1 MIKRLDIAN
10 FGSFSGFRWKTAV
23 REGQTVSEF
32 RLLNIL
38 FGRNYSGKTT
48 LSRIFRSF
56 EVGRM
61 PENYKDLGFEITS
74 GSQTLTQEHVGSHHL
89 DIRVYNT
96 DFVSENLSFLV
107 DSTEG
112 EIKPFAIIGGENK
125 KIEERIREIER
136 ELGDVEQKTGKRYEL
151 GRIRQ
156 DYQNKE
162 KEAENAEKALENKLR
177 RYANDEIKPNRLFG
191 YPGYDIRAIKKDV
204 ENVENEPANILNEI
218 QIKEKQ
224 DLLGEEPLPSIYI
237 GVSFNPGFKHFAKVL

>member
-10 FGSFSGFRWKTAV
+10 FGSFSGFHWKTSL
-23 REGQTVSEF
+23 REGQTISEF
-32 RLLNIL
+32 RRLNIL

-61 PENYKDLGFEITS
+61 PENYQDPDFEIAV
-74 GSQTLTQEHVGSHHL
+74 GSQTLTREHVGSHHL

-112 EIKPFAIIGGENK
+112 EIKPFAIIGSENK
-125 KIEERIREIER
+125 KIEKRIRGIEK
-136 ELGDVEQKTGKRYEL
+136 ELGDAEQKTGKRYEL
-151 GRIRQ
+151 GRRKQ
-156 DYQNKE
+156 DYEDKKRE
-162 KEAENAEKALENKLR
+162 AEKAESDLNNKLR

-191 YPGYDIRAIKKDV
+191 YPSYDIRAIKRDV
-204 ENVENEPANILNEI
+204 ENKPSNIL
-218 QIKEKQ
+218 K
-224 DLLGEEPLPSIYI
+224 
-237 GVSFNPGFKHFAKVL
+237 